1 MISRVWNTFPDMA
14 HTLLCGLSERPG
26 MNEQITK
33 GAKFRDCRPFPGRK
47 RQRASWQA
55 GRAINEPYGIE

>member
-33 GAKFRDCRPFPGRK
+33 GAKHSETATHFRGVKGRE
-47 RQRASWQA
+47 QA
-55 GRAINEPYGIE
+55 GKPGVR